1 MNTRIAALGA
11 VLALAAGSSYVSI
24 PVAAQSKTAKPATA
38 QKVDEEYTRLIKQN
52 LQDPRIT
59 TELVDHLPASD
70 TVPSPLKFL
79 GRAVGAPGELT
90 YAKDIYRYY
99 EALAK
104 AAPTR
109 AKYWKVG
116 ATEEGRDIVLLAIG
130 DENAIKNLDKY
141 RDMLGELTD
150 PRKTTEARAQQQ
162 QLHTAKPI
170 YYAISGMHS
179 PETGG
184 PEMLIEL
191 AYRLIVEETP
201 FIHQSPVLNA
211 SGGGRGG
218 FGGGGG
224 RGGEAGTNP
233 NGGIGQNVTPNALP
247 LRIQPFEAD
256 TNAAPS
262 GHGERPPADDLAQM
276 RQMAQQ

>member
-1 MNTRIAALGA
+1 
-11 VLALAAGSSYVSI
+11 
-24 PVAAQSKTAKPATA
+24 
-38 QKVDEEYTRLIKQN
+38 
-52 LQDPRIT
+52 
-59 TELVDHLPASD
+59 
-70 TVPSPLKFL
+70 
-79 GRAVGAPGELT
+79 
-90 YAKDIYRYY
+90 
-99 EALAK
+99 
-104 AAPTR
+104 
-109 AKYWKVG
+109 
-116 ATEEGRDIVLLAIG
+116 
-130 DENAIKNLDKY
+130 
-141 RDMLGELTD
+141 
-150 PRKTTEARAQQQ
+150 
-162 QLHTAKPI
+162 
-170 YYAISGMHS
+170 MHS